1 MKIFEERERAIEAE
15 WALRAERQTRV
26 HARRNRLFAEWAA
39 SATGLS
45 GIAASERALNY
56 VKLYF
61 EPHGEDAMLER
72 VAADLDCSVDT
83 LREELGRCERQAR
96 DEVGD

>member
-26 HARRNRLFAEWAA
+26 IARRNRLFAEWAA
-39 SATGLS
+39 AATGLS
-45 GIAASERALNY
+45 GMDASERALDY

-72 VAADLDCSVDT
+72 VGQDLNADVDS
-83 LREELGRCERQAR
+83 LREELHRSERQAR
-96 DEVGD
+96 EDLGD